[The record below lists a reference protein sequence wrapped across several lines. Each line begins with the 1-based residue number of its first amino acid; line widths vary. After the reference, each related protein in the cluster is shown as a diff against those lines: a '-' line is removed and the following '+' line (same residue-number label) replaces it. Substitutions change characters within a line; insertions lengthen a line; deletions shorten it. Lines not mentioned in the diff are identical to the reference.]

1 MNTYM
6 VNATLTVP
14 AWIEV
19 EADNEAEA
27 LRTAR
32 EQRPQD
38 YTLDI
43 GAGDLEFNVDPTV
56 AELPF

>member
-1 MNTYM
+1 MTLYM
-6 VNATLTVP
+6 VSATLTVP

-19 EADNEAEA
+19 EADTEAEA

-32 EQRPQD
+32 EQRPAD
-38 YTLDI
+38 YTIDI
-43 GAGDLEFNVDPTV
+43 GGGELEFNVDPTV